1 MAGARVA
8 YSFTKEKLK
17 KLNSILDEVLKE
29 IKPNK
34 GELELMTSYSNDLME
49 RLRRAVPKN
58 VEIVTEG
65 SIAHGTSL
73 RGSSDLDIFMLFPKE
88 LDERTM
94 EKKALEIA
102 KSIVY
107 KHKNESYVIKYAEHP
122 YLKLQMRDLGIDAD
136 IVPAFKIKDSSEMG
150 SAVDRTQLHT
160 EFVVSHLSNKQKDE
174 VRLLKFILE
183 QHDIYGAEAETEGF
197 SGYLCEL
204 LIYHFGSLPRLLQSA
219 ANLSV
224 PMVIEP
230 ARRRLVQDK
239 NEIEGFV
246 KRFNSRF
253 IVIDPTDPNRN
264 VAANVSEESL
274 ARLVLL
280 SRRIVASP
288 KRSNVFGK
296 EYSDTDSR
304 GKVNQIRSRLGVDL
318 YLIAFSTDDISDDIL
333 WQQSRRLRK
342 RIQEALSDS
351 GFESVLS
358 VEAIG
363 EGKALVAFFI
373 NPARKGAG
381 MVIGPSAFMQ
391 KASDNFI
398 KSHRSSFMLHLD
410 GDRLV
415 AVEKPKYANPQ
426 ELLSRF
432 AAGKEKGMP
441 THLHIRGARLFINKI
456 PEGLSKMLYA
466 ELMSKDLS

>member
-8 YSFTKEKLK
+8 YTFTKEKIK
-17 KLNSILDEVLKE
+17 RLNSILTEVLKE
-29 IKPNK
+29 IKPDK
-34 GELELMTSYSNDLME
+34 KELELMTSYSNDLME
-49 RLRRAVPKN
+49 RLRRAVPRN

-88 LDERTM
+88 LNERAM

-102 KSIVY
+102 KSIVH

-160 EFVVSHLSNKQKDE
+160 EFVVSHLSNKQKDD

-204 LIYHFGSLPRLLQSA
+204 LIHHFGSLPQLLQSA

-224 PMVIEP
+224 PIVIEP
-230 ARRRLVQDK
+230 VRRRTVQDK
-239 NEIEGFV
+239 NEIDELV

-288 KRSNVFGK
+288 KKNNVFGK
-296 EYSDTDSR
+296 EYSDTDATKKIER
-304 GKVNQIRSRLGVDL
+304 IRSTLGVDL
-318 YLIAFSTDDISDDIL
+318 YVIAFGTDDIADDIL

-342 RIQEALSDS
+342 RIHETLSDS

-358 VEAIG
+358 IEAVG
-363 EGKALVAFFI
+363 TGKALLAFFV
-373 NPARKGAG
+373 NPEKKGSSV
-381 MVIGPSAFMQ
+381 VIGPSVFMQ
-391 KASDNFI
+391 KASDDFI
-398 KSHRSSFMLHLD
+398 KSHGRSFLLRLD
-410 GDRLV
+410 GDRLI
-415 AVEKPKYANPQ
+415 AVEKPRYATPR

-432 AAGKEKGMP
+432 ATGKEKGMP
-441 THLHIRGARLFINKI
+441 THLHMKGARLFINKI
-456 PEGLSKMLYA
+456 PEELSKMLYR
-466 ELMSKDLS
+466 ELMSKDID